1 MRAGTETD
9 GAWLCSRVSKGRS
22 FAGSATPGGHTVS
35 LPVCFSTPSCSSLS
49 APFSS
54 FSFRLLRLLLL
65 LHLVGVLAQLLRSIS
80 VHFPTSPYS
89 PPFLAECDPCASLS
103 SCVEG
108 RPWPAPPRRRSW
120 GAGRWRSRLLRART
134 RARRATSTT
143 RIERSRRAL
152 WTTTR
157 FLEWPRTR
165 RRTRSSRRTARWV
178 RRSRRRCQKLAF
190 SFRPTHRPSP
200 PAAALPS
207 FPGAAK
213 KYHPDVQGADAVR
226 RSARLRLRVR
236 VSFPPQS
243 ARSCV
248 TFALARRTLVC
259 SKRFRRRTRS
269 CRTRRRRRRMTRAT
283 R

>member
-178 RRSRRRCQKLAF
+178 RRSRRRRRSSRSLSA
-190 SFRPTHRPSP
+190 RPTDP
-200 PAAALPS
+200 PLPPLPCPPFPAQRRSITLTSRARMLCVALPACACACAS
-207 FPGAAK
+207 PFLRNPLVRASPLRSRAG
-213 KYHPDVQGADAVR
+213 PSSVPNDFGGVLGLVGLVEEGDV
-226 RSARLRLRVR
+226 
-236 VSFPPQS
+236 
-243 ARSCV
+243 
-248 TFALARRTLVC
+248 
-259 SKRFRRRTRS
+259 
-269 CRTRRRRRRMTRAT
+269 
-283 R
+283 